1 MASIEIV
8 TSQNVPIEY
17 ELAGLRDRA
26 LAFLLDFVII
36 IGAMIILRIIIAI
49 MSLTSMDAMIYL
61 TFFLLVPVFFFY
73 SLCME
78 IFCDGRSVGKMALRI
93 KVVKLNGSEVTLSD
107 YFIRWMFRMV
117 DIYFSLG
124 SIAAMLVGSSEKG
137 QRMGDIVANTT
148 VIRLNPKHVMNLTD
162 LLRIGTIESYTPKF
176 PEVKQLTEED
186 MLTVKAVIERYNK
199 FPNDAHFQAL
209 ELTAKTIATH
219 LNLAKIP
226 VNRAEFL
233 QVVLRDYVVLTR

>member
-17 ELAGLRDRA
+17 ELGGLRDRA

-36 IGAMIILRIIIAI
+36 VGGILIIMLLFLMADPSRDAWLYIQFFVMIPI
-49 MSLTSMDAMIYL
+49 
-61 TFFLLVPVFFFY
+61 FFFY
-73 SLCME
+73 TLCME
-78 IFCDGRSVGKMALRI
+78 IFNDGQSVGKMALRI

-124 SIAAMLVGSSEKG
+124 SIASMLVGSSDKG

-148 VIRLNPKHVMNLTD
+148 VIRLQPKHLMSLND
-162 LLRIGTIESYTPKF
+162 LLRIGTIDNYTPKF
-176 PEVKQLTEED
+176 PEVKRLNEED
-186 MLTVKAVIERYNK
+186 MLIVKTVIERYNK
-199 FPNDAHFQAL
+199 FPNPAHKQAL
-209 ELTAKTIATH
+209 EMTAKAIAK
-219 LNLAKIP
+219 NIGVDKIP
-226 VNRAEFL
+226 VNRTEFL
-233 QVVLRDYVVLTR
+233 KVVLRDYVVLTR

>member
-36 IGAMIILRIIIAI
+36 VGAMLIILFIA
-49 MSLTSMDAMIYL
+49 AMAGFGADGWFYI
-61 TFFLLVPVFFFY
+61 VFFVLIPIFFGY
-73 SLCME
+73 TPLME
-78 IFCDGRSVGKMALRI
+78 ILNDGQSVGKIALRI

-107 YFIRWMFRMV
+107 YLIRWMFRMV

-124 SIAAMLVGSSEKG
+124 SIASMLVGSSEKG

-148 VIRLNPKHVMNLTD
+148 VIRLQPKHLMTLGD
-162 LLRIGTIESYTPKF
+162 LLRIGTLDNYTPKF
-176 PEVKQLTEED
+176 PEAKKLNEED
-186 MLTVKAVIERYNK
+186 MLTVKTVIERYNK
-199 FPNDAHFQAL
+199 FPNDAHRQAL
-209 ELTAKTIATH
+209 EMAAKKIAQS
-219 LNLAKIP
+219 LGLEKIP
-226 VNRAEFL
+226 NNRTEFL
-233 QVVLRDYVVLTR
+233 KVVLRDYVVLTR

>member
-17 ELAGLRDRA
+17 ELGGLRDRA

-36 IGAMIILRIIIAI
+36 IGGILIL
-49 MSLTSMDAMIYL
+49 SLIFLMASLSAQAWLYVD
-61 TFFLLVPVFFFY
+61 FFVLIPTFFFY
-73 SLCME
+73 SLVME
-78 IFCDGRSVGKMALRI
+78 IFNDGQSVGKMALRI

-124 SIAAMLVGSSEKG
+124 SIASMLVGSSEKG

-148 VIRLNPKHVMNLTD
+148 VIRLQPKHMMSLAD
-162 LLRIGTIESYTPKF
+162 LLRIGTIDNYTPKF
-176 PEVKQLTEED
+176 PEVKKLNEED
-186 MLTVKAVIERYNK
+186 MLIVKTVIERYNK
-199 FPNDAHFQAL
+199 FPNPAHKQAL
-209 ELTAKTIATH
+209 EMTAKSIAKNIGVTK
-219 LNLAKIP
+219 LP
-226 VNRAEFL
+226 VNRTEFL
-233 QVVLRDYVVLTR
+233 KMVLRDYVVLTR

>member
-17 ELAGLRDRA
+17 ELGGLRDRA

-36 IGAMIILRIIIAI
+36 IGGILIIALLFL
-49 MSLTSMDAMIYL
+49 MASLDRDGWLYVD
-61 TFFLLVPVFFFY
+61 FFVFIPIFFFY
-73 SLCME
+73 ALVME
-78 IFCDGRSVGKMALRI
+78 IFNDGQSVGKMALRI

-124 SIAAMLVGSSEKG
+124 SIASMLVGSSEKG

-148 VIRLNPKHVMNLTD
+148 VIRLQPKHLMSLSD
-162 LLRIGTIESYTPKF
+162 LLRIGTIDNYTPKF
-176 PEVKQLTEED
+176 PEVKKLNEED
-186 MLTVKAVIERYNK
+186 MLIVKTVIERYNK
-199 FPNDAHFQAL
+199 FPNPAHKQAL
-209 ELTAKTIATH
+209 EMTAKSIAK
-219 LNLAKIP
+219 NIGVEKIP
-226 VNRAEFL
+226 VNRTEFL
-233 QVVLRDYVVLTR
+233 KVVLRDYVVLTR

>member
-36 IGAMIILRIIIAI
+36 LVAIILVEILAAVGGIY
-49 MSLTSMDAMIYL
+49 SQDAMTYIV
-61 TFFLLVPVFFFY
+61 FLVMVPIFFFY

-78 IFCDGRSVGKMALRI
+78 IFNDGQSVGKLALRI

-124 SIAAMLVGSSEKG
+124 SIASMLVGSSDKG

-148 VIRLNPKHVMNLTD
+148 VIRLMPKHVMTLAD
-162 LLRIGTIESYTPKF
+162 LLRIGTLDNYTPKF
-176 PEVKQLTEED
+176 PEVKKLNEED

-199 FPNDAHFQAL
+199 YPNHAHRQAM
-209 ELTAKTIATH
+209 EMTAKTIAGH
-219 LNLAKIP
+219 LNLEKIP
-226 VNRAEFL
+226 VNRSEFL
-233 QVVLRDYVVLTR
+233 KVVLRDYVVLTR

>member
-1 MASIEIV
+1 MASIEIL

-17 ELAGLRDRA
+17 ELAGLRDRS

-36 IGAMIILRIIIAI
+36 IGAMIVLRIILAIIAI
-49 MSLTSMDAMIYL
+49 TSMSAYLYL
-61 TFFLLVPVFFFY
+61 TYFVILPIFFFY

-78 IFCDGRSVGKMALRI
+78 IFCDGQSVGKMALRI

-124 SIAAMLVGSSEKG
+124 SIASMLVGSSEKG

-148 VIRLNPKHVMNLTD
+148 VIRLNPRHVMHLGD
-162 LLRIGTIESYTPKF
+162 LLRIGTLENYTPKF
-176 PEVKQLTEED
+176 PEVKNLNEED
-186 MLTVKAVIERYNK
+186 MLTVKAVIERYSK
-199 FPNDAHFQAL
+199 FPNDAHHEAVEFAS
-209 ELTAKTIATH
+209 KTIASSIQ
-219 LNLAKIP
+219 LEKIP
-226 VNRAEFL
+226 VNRIEFL
-233 QVVLRDYVVLTR
+233 KTVLKDYVVLTR

>member
-26 LAFLLDFVII
+26 LAFLLDFVVIV
-36 IGAMIILRIIIAI
+36 GGIILLRVVFLIAGVRDYD
-49 MSLTSMDAMIYL
+49 TWQYL
-61 TFFLLVPVFFFY
+61 DFFIFLPIFFFY
-73 SLCME
+73 TLCME
-78 IFCDGRSVGKMALRI
+78 IFNDGQSVGKLALRI

-124 SIAAMLVGSSEKG
+124 SIASMLVGSSEKG

-148 VIRLNPKHVMNLTD
+148 VIRLQPKHIMTLSD
-162 LLRIGTIESYTPKF
+162 LLRIGTLDSYTPKF
-176 PEVKQLTEED
+176 PEVKKLTEED
-186 MLTVKAVIERYNK
+186 MLVVKSVIERYSK
-199 FPNDAHFQAL
+199 FPNRAHREAL
-209 ELTAKTIATH
+209 ELAAKTIAQQIGIT
-219 LNLAKIP
+219 KIP
-226 VNRAEFL
+226 ANRTEFL
-233 QVVLRDYVVLTR
+233 KVVLRDYVVLTR

>member
-36 IGAMIILRIIIAI
+36 CVGIILVRLLFAIAG
-49 MSLTSMDAMIYL
+49 MLSADADMYI
-61 TFFLLVPVFFFY
+61 TFLVLVPIFFFY

-78 IFCDGRSVGKMALRI
+78 IFNDGQSVGKLALRI

-124 SIAAMLVGSSEKG
+124 SIACMLVGSSEKG

-148 VIRLNPKHVMNLTD
+148 VIRLMPRHVMTLPD
-162 LLRIGTIESYTPKF
+162 LLRIGTLDNYTPKF
-176 PEVKQLTEED
+176 PEVKKLNEED

-199 FPNDAHFQAL
+199 FPNESHREAL
-209 ELTAKTIATH
+209 EMTAKTIAGH
-219 LNLAKIP
+219 LNLQKIP
-226 VNRAEFL
+226 VNRSEFL
-233 QVVLRDYVVLTR
+233 KVVLRDYVVLTR

>member
-17 ELAGLRDRA
+17 ELGGLRDRA

-36 IGAMIILRIIIAI
+36 VGAIILLSILFAIAAI
-49 MSLTSMDAMIYL
+49 PAGAWMYIY
-61 TFFLLVPVFFFY
+61 FFVFIPIFFFY
-73 SLCME
+73 TLCME
-78 IFCDGRSVGKMALRI
+78 IFNDGQSVGKIALRI

-124 SIAAMLVGSSEKG
+124 SIASMLVGSSEKG

-148 VIRLNPKHVMNLTD
+148 VIRLQPKHIMTLAD
-162 LLRIGTIESYTPKF
+162 LLRIGTTDNYTPKF
-176 PEVKQLTEED
+176 PDVKKLNEED
-186 MLTVKAVIERYNK
+186 MLVVKNVIERYNK
-199 FPNDAHFQAL
+199 FPNPAHRQAM
-209 ELTAKTIATH
+209 ELTAKSIAAH
-219 LNLAKIP
+219 LGLEKIP
-226 VNRAEFL
+226 ANRTEFL
-233 QVVLRDYVVLTR
+233 KVVLRDYVVLTR